1 MKKMNMDRVSC
12 HVTARCN
19 LRCKMCAVYIP
30 KLYEMGNVPEY
41 PIEEIKN
48 SFHTYFEL
56 VQQVRLISITGGE
69 PTLYPHLEELLVYL
83 LGYEASFSKLEVF
96 TNGSL
101 EIPEP
106 VLRTMAKSEKFT
118 LFVDHYGPQI
128 SVKIEEIQ
136 RQCEAAGVRYMVRTY
151 FGEHAHMGGW
161 VDRSILPE
169 KLSEEKAR
177 EHSQKCAVGRPG
189 GRLFTIFG
197 RTLVFCA
204 TPYCGYRIG
213 AVPASDVLGVDL
225 GDADIPLE
233 EKHRQLQKMCGVEF
247 NPGCAWCNGMG
258 IYENME
264 RFVPGEQVKKN
275 G

>member
-1 MKKMNMDRVSC
+1 MKKLIMDRVSC
-12 HVTARCN
+12 HVTAKCN

-30 KLYEMGNVPEY
+30 KLYELGNVPEY
-41 PIEEIKN
+41 QIEEIKS

-56 VQQVRLISITGGE
+56 VEQVRLISITGGE
-69 PTLYPHLEELLVYL
+69 VMLYPHLGELLEYL
-83 LGYEASFSKLEVF
+83 LGYEKSFSKLEVF

-101 EIPEP
+101 EIPET
-106 VLRTMAKSEKFT
+106 VLQIMAQSEKFT
-118 LFVDHYGPQI
+118 LFVDNYGPQI
-128 SVKIEEIQ
+128 SSKVDKIRQ
-136 RQCEAAGVRYMVRTY
+136 RCEAAGVRYTVRTY
-151 FGEHAHMGGW
+151 FGENAHMGGW
-161 VDRSILPE
+161 VDRSILPQ

-177 EHSQKCAVGRPG
+177 EHSQKCVAGRPG

-197 RTLVFCA
+197 KLLVFCA

-213 AVPASDVLGVDL
+213 AVPASDVLSVDL
-225 GDADIPLE
+225 ADEGTTLE
-233 EKHRQLQKMCGVEF
+233 EKGEQLRAMCEAEF

-258 IYENME
+258 IYENVE